1 LEVRLADVEAQVAAI
16 NTASGGGSGAS
27 LQSVIDYLVSVGVRF
42 VSGVT
47 HIANL
52 VVDNQLCV
60 GNTCVTEDEL
70 NQLLA
75 NANVSA
81 STLISP
87 TNTSTT
93 TPEADTEPPVITI
106 NGNNP
111 ANINIGTTYNDLGA
125 TVTDNVNG
133 NLGLTTYLDGTLVT
147 QITLNT
153 ASSTTY
159 TIDYTAT
166 DQAGNSATSTRTVI
180 VSDPN
185 VVVVDTTDETA
196 DNTASSTPQATEE
209 TATSTPSTTENE
221 ATSTPQTTAEEQTP
235 ETTANATTTPQT

>member
-1 LEVRLADVEAQVAAI
+1 
-16 NTASGGGSGAS
+16 
-27 LQSVIDYLVSVGVRF
+27 
-42 VSGVT
+42 T
-47 HIANL
+47 HIASL
-52 VVDNQLCV
+52 VVENLTIGSSEKPNGITLYDEGTGEPYCV
-60 GNTCVTEDEL
+60 KIL
-70 NQLLA
+70 NG
-75 NANVSA
+75 S
-81 STLISP
+81 LISVAGACSVATTTP
-87 TNTSTT
+87 DSPEGDSGGQATT

-221 ATSTPQTTAEEQTP
+221 ATSTPSTEE
-235 ETTANATTTPQT
+235 NISSSTPQT

>member
-1 LEVRLADVEAQVAAI
+1 
-16 NTASGGGSGAS
+16 
-27 LQSVIDYLVSVGVRF
+27 
-42 VSGVT
+42 
-47 HIANL
+47 L

-221 ATSTPQTTAEEQTP
+221 ATSTPSTEE
-235 ETTANATTTPQT
+235 NISSSTPQT